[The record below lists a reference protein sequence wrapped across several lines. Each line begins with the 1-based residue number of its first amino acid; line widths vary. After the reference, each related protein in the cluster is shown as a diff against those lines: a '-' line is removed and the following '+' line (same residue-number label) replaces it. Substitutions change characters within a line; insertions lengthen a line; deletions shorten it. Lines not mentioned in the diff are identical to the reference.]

1 MMSQRA
7 STDSCRQKPETQ
19 SDSGRWRTELAQFLI
34 EKRPPTPCIILDLD
48 IVRARYQALH
58 QLLPGAQIYYAIK
71 ANPAP
76 EIISEVA
83 QLGSNFDLASSG
95 EIDFCLGL
103 NVPPERLSFGNTIKR
118 ESAIAK
124 AWNAGIGLF
133 AV

>member
-1 MMSQRA
+1 
-7 STDSCRQKPETQ
+7 
-19 SDSGRWRTELAQFLI
+19 
-34 EKRPPTPCIILDLD
+34 
-48 IVRARYQALH
+48 
-58 QLLPGAQIYYAIK
+58 LLPGAQIYYAIK
-71 ANPAP
+71 ANPGP